1 MAADGDPLLNA
12 AQRVTVAGSVRK
24 QGFDSKSVCDFTIE
38 QSLNGRMTVS
48 QTKKAKQFAALHVKG
63 TPLILYNAW
72 DAGSAK
78 TIVDA
83 GATAIATSSWS
94 VASAQGY
101 EDGED
106 LPLPLAEQIVERIAA
121 AVDVPVTVDFEG
133 GYSDDDRNL
142 ASNISKLLD
151 LGIIGINFEDR
162 VVKGRGLYDID
173 RQAKRIAAIRH
184 AAERKG
190 VPLFINARTD
200 VFLGNSGDVDEALE
214 RAKAYAS
221 AGASGFFIPGL
232 TEADHIRRIAEEA
245 TLPVNVMV
253 MEGVPSNDKLAKL
266 GVARVSYGPIPYIET
281 MEALQKKAGKLFS

>member
-12 AQRVTVAGSVRK
+12 ARRVTVAGSVRK
-24 QGFDSKSVCDFTIE
+24 QGFDSKSVCDFTVE

-48 QTKKAKQFAALHVKG
+48 QTKKAKQFTALHVKG

-94 VASAQGY
+94 VATAQGY

-106 LPLPLAEQIVERIAA
+106 LPLPLAEQIVERIVA

-133 GYSDDDRNL
+133 GYSDDDRKL

-281 MEALQKKAGKLFS
+281 MEALQKKAAKLFS